1 VIATWCGAGG
11 GACQGNS
18 EYDQLNGLTTN
29 KLTYNTNH
37 PQLTFNC
44 FGGAQMCWATGLGA
58 GYSSLETSSYTGT
71 ASTYTL
77 VTVFEALSDTT
88 TQSFL
93 FGGTAFTGV
102 TGTGTLT
109 GPIFRILSIPT
120 TTTLT
125 FYTTVTAATAG
136 TSTTFQPVFLLPNI
150 PLPASGLYSGGPTL
164 TGVAQPN
171 PWIYPTTANII
182 TGANCTVQYC
192 PSNWAGSGNALQLVY
207 DATTGNTPTA
217 APTMRTIVPASSQGQ
232 LSMMTPGTG
241 AIVASTTSAGTTYAS
256 VME

>member
-1 VIATWCGAGG
+1 MSQEKMPIIGQEWLQEVQTTQIAIINSTNAMTLSFSGNICTVSFATAHGITSAFTAGSG
-11 GACQGNS
+11 
-18 EYDQLNGLTTN
+18 T
-29 KLTYNTNH
+29 
-37 PQLTFNC
+37 
-44 FGGAQMCWATGLGA
+44 
-58 GYSSLETSSYTGT
+58 T
-71 ASTYTL
+71 ASVLPNYY
-77 VTVFEALSDTT
+77 
-88 TQSFL
+88 FL

-232 LSMMTPGTG
+232 LSMMTAGTG